1 VSDLARFF
9 VILLIL
15 LVRCDKIS
23 EICCAVR
30 VDAQESIFQVIR
42 MDLWDEVWIVLDE
55 VNEVLRDL
63 FLILE
68 WDQDVE
74 VLLPAAVLQ
83 WGFYPLIL
91 KHVCILDLPVK
102 EGSNIILLLLEVLL
116 MPCFIGDHLDF
127 ETVTEFPLKIFR
139 GVTLGQLSIFND
151 ADFSSNVISFFN
163 MLGGDEYASL
173 FLLCDLLN

>member
-1 VSDLARFF
+1 
-9 VILLIL
+9 
-15 LVRCDKIS
+15 
-23 EICCAVR
+23 
-30 VDAQESIFQVIR
+30 
-42 MDLWDEVWIVLDE
+42 M
-55 VNEVLRDL
+55 
-63 FLILE
+63 
-68 WDQDVE
+68 
-74 VLLPAAVLQ
+74 
-83 WGFYPLIL
+83 
-91 KHVCILDLPVK
+91 CILDLPVK

-151 ADFSSNVISFFN
+151 ADFSSNEISFFN